1 NNITAGT
8 YECKVI
14 YKKFI
19 KPTPTKTIPWSYV
32 INEIKQDSTTVG
44 NWHKRYGR
52 EGFVLFNY
60 NKNNENIQQL
70 PSYATSISSN
80 KSANIHIDVKNPGEN
95 ILMDPSSK
103 TRHLG
108 ALVTQDPQPTLQTM
122 TVDLKIE
129 GNEKHQ
135 LALYFLDWDSDIRRS
150 TVEIYD
156 LKTLKLLAPVQL
168 LKNYRKGK
176 YLIFDYQGSL
186 RIRINHVRGE
196 NAALSGIFFD
206 SSK

>member
-1 NNITAGT
+1 
-8 YECKVI
+8 
-14 YKKFI
+14 
-19 KPTPTKTIPWSYV
+19 
-32 INEIKQDSTTVG
+32 
-44 NWHKRYGR
+44 
-52 EGFVLFNY
+52 
-60 NKNNENIQQL
+60 
-70 PSYATSISSN
+70 
-80 KSANIHIDVKNPGEN
+80 
-95 ILMDPSSK
+95 MDPSSK